1 MTLLAA
7 YGSVGASSR
16 RQVPVADNGQPGS
29 YQLTRRVS
37 TDKRARVYRHSFT
50 WTKSRLFAEV
60 LQHGGFS
67 MWDCHPT
74 TKSNHRSS
82 LYIDGFCHS

>member
-16 RQVPVADNGQPGS
+16 RQVSVADNGQPGS

-37 TDKRARVYRHSFT
+37 TDKRACRQESLQDESRKLRAFT
-50 WTKSRLFAEV
+50 
-60 LQHGGFS
+60 
-67 MWDCHPT
+67 
-74 TKSNHRSS
+74 
-82 LYIDGFCHS
+82 

>member
-1 MTLLAA
+1 MKLLAA

-37 TDKRARVYRHSFT
+37 TDKRACVTDTVSLGRKVGYSP
-50 WTKSRLFAEV
+50 K
-60 LQHGGFS
+60 FS
-67 MWDCHPT
+67 NTVVSACGIAIQRPSPIIDHP
-74 TKSNHRSS
+74 
-82 LYIDGFCHS
+82 